1 MVFKDQRV
9 SFKGLRNYKMV
20 IWSLRFNGKLF
31 FKQPYV
37 EVLRIWQPE
46 DNIIKCVALWLLESL
61 VWGPQLFYISCVG
74 GCDVQLGAAVP

>member
-9 SFKGLRNYKMV
+9 SFKGLKNYKMV
-20 IWSLRFNGKLF
+20 IWSLRFHGNLF

-46 DNIIKCVALWLLESL
+46 DNLIK
-61 VWGPQLFYISCVG
+61 
-74 GCDVQLGAAVP
+74 